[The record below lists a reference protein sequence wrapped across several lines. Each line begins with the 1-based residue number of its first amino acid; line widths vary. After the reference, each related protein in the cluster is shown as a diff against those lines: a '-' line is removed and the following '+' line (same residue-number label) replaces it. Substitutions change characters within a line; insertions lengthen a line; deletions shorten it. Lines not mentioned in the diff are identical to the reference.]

1 MAKIMT
7 KKKLNKEA
15 TIQNILEKAE
25 GHITDID
32 NFNKLM
38 QDEENIR
45 DAAMLWEA
53 EIVYE

>member
-1 MAKIMT
+1 MT
-7 KKKLNKEA
+7 KRKLNKEA
-15 TIQNILEKAE
+15 TIQNILEKAK

>member
-1 MAKIMT
+1 MT

-15 TIQNILEKAE
+15 TIQNILEKAK
-25 GHITDID
+25 GHITDMD
-32 NFNKLM
+32 AFNKLM

-53 EIVYE
+53 EIVYY